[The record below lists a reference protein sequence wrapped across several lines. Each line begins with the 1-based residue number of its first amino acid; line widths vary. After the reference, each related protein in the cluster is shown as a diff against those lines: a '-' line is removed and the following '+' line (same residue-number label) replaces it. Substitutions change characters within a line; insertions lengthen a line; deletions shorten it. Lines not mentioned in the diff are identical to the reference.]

1 MKDFFI
7 LFIKGFIIGIGKI
20 IPGVSGAMLA
30 ISLNLYE
37 KGLNAITHFFND
49 IKNNLYFLGSL
60 ALGILFSCFF
70 FSKILLFTFNNY
82 YFLSMML
89 FIGLILGGIFSFIK
103 ENFQKEKMLISIISL
118 GLIFFLSIL
127 NPIQNKN
134 FSSNFL
140 YLISGIIDA
149 FASIVPGISGT
160 LLLILLGTYQ
170 TVLNAVSTINIIV
183 LIFYGMGLFIGIIIF
198 SLLIDYL
205 FKKRKDIINHIII
218 GLSSS
223 TLIILFIQTIPKFK
237 NIYELFL
244 GILCLTLGVY
254 IANILKE

>member
-37 KGLNAITHFFND
+37 KGLNTITHFFND

-127 NPIQNKN
+127 NPIQNK
-134 FSSNFL
+134 
-140 YLISGIIDA
+140 Y
-149 FASIVPGISGT
+149 
-160 LLLILLGTYQ
+160 Y
-170 TVLNAVSTINIIV
+170 
-183 LIFYGMGLFIGIIIF
+183 
-198 SLLIDYL
+198 
-205 FKKRKDIINHIII
+205 
-218 GLSSS
+218 
-223 TLIILFIQTIPKFK
+223 
-237 NIYELFL
+237 
-244 GILCLTLGVY
+244 
-254 IANILKE
+254 

>member
-1 MKDFFI
+1 MIESFFAP
-7 LFIKGFIIGIGKI
+7 LVLK
-20 IPGVSGAMLA
+20 
-30 ISLNLYE
+30 
-37 KGLNAITHFFND
+37 
-49 IKNNLYFLGSL
+49 
-60 ALGILFSCFF
+60 
-70 FSKILLFTFNNY
+70 
-82 YFLSMML
+82 FLSNK
-89 FIGLILGGIFSFIK
+89 FFIK

-118 GLIFFLSIL
+118 GLIFFLNIL

-183 LIFYGMGLFIGIIIF
+183 LIFYGIGLFIGIIIF

-223 TLIILFIQTIPKFK
+223 
-237 NIYELFL
+237 N
-244 GILCLTLGVY
+244 
-254 IANILKE
+254 LKISMNYF